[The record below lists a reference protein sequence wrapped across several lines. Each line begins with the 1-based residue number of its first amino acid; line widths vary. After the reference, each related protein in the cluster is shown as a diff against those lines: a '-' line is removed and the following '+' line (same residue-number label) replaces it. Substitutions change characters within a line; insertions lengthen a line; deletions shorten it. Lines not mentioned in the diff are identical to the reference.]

1 MDTLNRTHKIICHD
15 CNGNG
20 YRKDCYGE
28 VYQCKNCKSQG
39 EITFTEEEML
49 ENIDDA
55 GLPVWKKEYLDTM
68 VIGALLKR
76 NVCSKLCMKK

>member
-1 MDTLNRTHKIICHD
+1 
-15 CNGNG
+15 
-20 YRKDCYGE
+20 

-55 GLPVWKKEYLDTM
+55 GA
-68 VIGALLKR
+68 VI
-76 NVCSKLCMKK
+76 

>member
-1 MDTLNRTHKIICHD
+1 
-15 CNGNG
+15 
-20 YRKDCYGE
+20 

-55 GLPVWKKEYLDTM
+55 GAIV
-68 VIGALLKR
+68 
-76 NVCSKLCMKK
+76 